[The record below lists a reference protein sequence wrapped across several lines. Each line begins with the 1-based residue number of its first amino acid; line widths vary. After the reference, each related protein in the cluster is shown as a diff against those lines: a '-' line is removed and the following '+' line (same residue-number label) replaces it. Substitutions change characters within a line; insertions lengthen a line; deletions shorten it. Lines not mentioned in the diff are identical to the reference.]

1 MLPNL
6 NLLTTY
12 IDEDVYPTRTY
23 RVRLLGNENSTSPV
37 YLNKVSGYTDG
48 IEALKQTIYFI
59 LGTERYEYLI
69 YSWDYGI
76 ELQDLFGKPMPYV
89 IAEIKRRITEA
100 LTMDD
105 RITDVVDF
113 QFERNREVLHVTFSV
128 VSTLGNIPTELE
140 VDI

>member
-1 MLPNL
+1 MLPNS

-48 IEALKQTIYFI
+48 IDAIKQTIYFI

-113 QFERNREVLHVTFSV
+113 QFERNREILHVTFSV
-128 VSTLGNIPTELE
+128 VSTLGSIPTELE

>member
-48 IEALKQTIYFI
+48 IDALKQTIYFI

-76 ELQDLFGKPMPYV
+76 ELQDLFGKPIPYV

>member
-12 IDEDVYPTRTY
+12 IDEDIYPTRTY

-48 IEALKQTIYFI
+48 IDALKQTIYFI

-89 IAEIKRRITEA
+89 IAEIKRRIIEA

>member
-1 MLPNL
+1 MLPNS

-48 IEALKQTIYFI
+48 IDAIKQSIYFI

-113 QFERNREVLHVTFSV
+113 QFERNREILHVTFSV

>member
-48 IEALKQTIYFI
+48 IDALKQTIYFI

>member
-1 MLPNL
+1 MLPNS

-37 YLNKVSGYTDG
+37 YLNKVSGYTDE
-48 IEALKQTIYFI
+48 IDAIKQTIYFI

>member
-1 MLPNL
+1 MLPNS

-48 IEALKQTIYFI
+48 IDAIKQTIYFI

-113 QFERNREVLHVTFSV
+113 QFERNREVLHVTFLV

>member
-48 IEALKQTIYFI
+48 IDALKQTIYFI
-59 LGTERYEYLI
+59 LGTERYECLI

-76 ELQDLFGKPMPYV
+76 ELQDLFGKPMPYA

>member
-1 MLPNL
+1 MLPNS

-48 IEALKQTIYFI
+48 IDAIKQTIYFI

-113 QFERNREVLHVTFSV
+113 QFERNREILHVTFSV

>member
-23 RVRLLGNENSTSPV
+23 RVRLLGDENSTSPV

-48 IEALKQTIYFI
+48 IDAIKQTIYFI

>member
-48 IEALKQTIYFI
+48 IDALKQTIYFI

-128 VSTLGNIPTELE
+128 VSTLGTVPTELE

>member
-1 MLPNL
+1 MLPNS

-48 IEALKQTIYFI
+48 IDAIKQTIYFI

>member
-128 VSTLGNIPTELE
+128 VSTLGNIPTDLE

>member
-1 MLPNL
+1 MLPNS

-23 RVRLLGNENSTSPV
+23 RVRLLGNENSPSPV

-48 IEALKQTIYFI
+48 IDAIKQTIYFI

>member
-1 MLPNL
+1 MLPNS

-48 IEALKQTIYFI
+48 IDAIKQTIYFI

-69 YSWDYGI
+69 YSWDYGV

>member
-1 MLPNL
+1 MLPNS

-37 YLNKVSGYTDG
+37 YINKVSGYTDG
-48 IEALKQTIYFI
+48 IDAIKQTIYFI

-105 RITDVVDF
+105 RIIDVVDF
-113 QFERNREVLHVTFSV
+113 QFERNREILHVTFSV

>member
-12 IDEDVYPTRTY
+12 IDEDIYPTRTY

-48 IEALKQTIYFI
+48 IDALKQTIYFI

-113 QFERNREVLHVTFSV
+113 QFERNRELLHVTFSV